1 MNKTN
6 AVLLLFLLLNLTGCV
21 TATTGGYRGPRI
33 PQVVSLQPN
42 DVDQFDLIL
51 VTRSDGTQL
60 EVENPSVE
68 NNDELV
74 GTART
79 SQLGLAETGGRVPIS
94 IPLADIETI
103 EAVDGT
109 GTSYVLSEAGKA
121 ALLLPVALV
130 GFGALG
136 FLFLMGIG
144 GGFGS

>member
-1 MNKTN
+1 MTRYRAR
-6 AVLLLFLLLNLTGCV
+6 AVLLLFLLLHLTGC
-21 TATTGGYRGPRI
+21 ATTTGPR
-33 PQVVSLQPN
+33 VVPLQPT

-79 SQLGLAETGGRVPIS
+79 SQLGLAETGSRVPIS

-109 GTSYVLSEAGKA
+109 ATSYVLSDAGKA

>member
-1 MNKTN
+1 MKKT
-6 AVLLLFLLLNLTGCV
+6 LLLFLVLNLTACA
-21 TATTGGYRGPRI
+21 TATGRT
-33 PQVVSLQPN
+33 QVVSLQPN

-79 SQLGLAETGGRVPIS
+79 SQLGLAETGSRVPIS

-103 EAVDGT
+103 ETVTGAWLTGAELTGAELATGAAIVVLAAAGVVGAV
-109 GTSYVLSEAGKA
+109 
-121 ALLLPVALV
+121 LLLLI
-130 GFGALG
+130 G
-136 FLFLMGIG
+136 MG

>member
-1 MNKTN
+1 MKKTN

-21 TATTGGYRGPRI
+21 TATTGGRI

-109 GTSYVLSEAGKA
+109 ATSYVLSDAGKA